1 MGKFEIFEK
10 DVVENILKTCDN
22 DLAPK
27 ILEQYKKSTVINREF
42 TGVGFFTSFQVED
55 KSLSLGSDVN
65 FGLGSIGAE
74 IEGLK
79 YKHAGF
85 ILYIEDGLLA
95 ELEGYSCGD
104 DGWPNEITEYSLYII
119 NKDGSSSE
127 I

>member
-1 MGKFEIFEK
+1 MSRIEIFEK
-10 DVVENILKTCDN
+10 EVVESILKTCDN
-22 DLAPK
+22 ELAPK
-27 ILEQYKKSTVINREF
+27 ILEQYKRSTVINREF

-65 FGLGSIGAE
+65 FGLGGIGAE

-79 YKHAGF
+79 YKKAGF
-85 ILYIEDGLLA
+85 SLYIEGGMLA
-95 ELEGYSCGD
+95 ELEGYSYGD
-104 DGWPNEITEYSLYII
+104 DGWPDEITEYKLYLI